1 MDSKN
6 IIVLKECF
14 QKHIQPTHFC
24 RSVSSFET
32 HQFVCYQACQI
43 SSYHA
48 SQLKKVKHLKNAPEL
63 ALHWTDDSLSQHD
76 EAFHRHSVHPLLDSL
91 CPGRVVVWRYL
102 TLQEMHGLWFSQ
114 NFRYQLLSLTLFL
127 VHSSSSTSN
136 SCVSDL
142 KRSSKY
148 SNSETHAMSAQVSA
162 RKL

>member
-6 IIVLKECF
+6 MIVLKECF
-14 QKHIQPTHFC
+14 RKHIQPTHFC

-63 ALHWTDDSLSQHD
+63 ALHWTDDSLSQPCG
-76 EAFHRHSVHPLLDSL
+76 AVHRHTAHLQLASLSPGKNFIKYAVMLFLNKKNGYLL
-91 CPGRVVVWRYL
+91 P
-102 TLQEMHGLWFSQ
+102 
-114 NFRYQLLSLTLFL
+114 SLTLFL

-148 SNSETHAMSAQVSA
+148 SNSETHAMSVQISA
-162 RKL
+162 REF